1 MATICLRRR
10 LPGASSDRYPRARRA
25 TVNALLFGL
34 APGGVYLAG
43 RSPGRR
49 WALTPPFHPY
59 LAARLRRFTLPG
71 GFFLWHFPS
80 VRPDWVLPIA
90 LLCGARTFLQR
101 YLLRRRSPVRLG
113 PPVSLPTQLRKH
125 APGACGEEPA
135 VGDLEQAVDEVAHKP
150 LRLAVHADHQDASS
164 VSPGPHLHAPR
175 SACLGRV
182 GLLDCGRDHRFPPLV
197 PLDRP
202 DAQAVRAF
210 AHPRPAF
217 AAIQH
222 LEGWRQVRPQLRA
235 PGAELSQPVPND
247 LWIQLGLDRVG
258 DFSHRTSSA
267 GHSRRSPC
275 WRVHRHRDSS
285 LGRRAPR
292 ARRETAA
299 AAESLSREAG

>member
-80 VRPDWVLPIA
+80 GRPDWVLPSA

-113 PPVSLPTQLRKH
+113 PAIVYPPNLVFLTCSSIAMFTSL
-125 APGACGEEPA
+125 
-135 VGDLEQAVDEVAHKP
+135 
-150 LRLAVHADHQDASS
+150 S
-164 VSPGPHLHAPR
+164 APR
-175 SACLGRV
+175 FSSRGMCLTITLSPNCLSRSVACRCSSISSGSLTF
-182 GLLDCGRDHRFPPLV
+182 HPP
-197 PLDRP
+197 
-202 DAQAVRAF
+202 F
-210 AHPRPAF
+210 TCSTTS
-217 AAIQH
+217 
-222 LEGWRQVRPQLRA
+222 LESRY
-235 PGAELSQPVPND
+235 
-247 LWIQLGLDRVG
+247 
-258 DFSHRTSSA
+258 TSSLSGFHPSTA
-267 GHSRRSPC
+267 FSPSIRRSEE
-275 WRVHRHRDSS
+275 R
-285 LGRRAPR
+285 
-292 ARRETAA
+292 
-299 AAESLSREAG
+299 